1 MKPKSEKKKQ
11 KNKIRRLK
19 VGYKKAIIY
28 SPETWTTQEHAP
40 M

>member
-1 MKPKSEKKKQ
+1 MKPKSEKKK
-11 KNKIRRLK
+11 KKIRRLK

-28 SPETWTTQEHAP
+28 SPETWTTQEHAS